1 MNRYVLSCLISLLF
15 IVSANIKSQEGQ
27 KKPAQINIL
36 NAESM
41 EAPYPGMD
49 SDGIRLL
56 GDVLLRHE
64 DVLMRCDSAH
74 RFSSTNMVYAFG
86 NVHINQG
93 DTLHLYGDRIIY
105 HGNRR
110 YAEVRQ
116 NVRLMDN
123 ETTLTTEYLDFNLRD
138 EYGYYPNRGVVIN
151 GDNRLESIKGYYYT
165 NEKLFYFQDSVRI
178 TNPDYIINSD
188 TLKYNTVTEVVYFL
202 GPTTIIGDETNIY
215 CENGWY
221 NTKTDIAQFNENARV
236 TNNNQVLS
244 ADSIWFDNR
253 NGLGEAFRD
262 LSVTDT
268 IENIVIRGEY
278 GWFMREPEQV
288 FVTDRALFIQFFEND
303 TLYLHADTLRSWV
316 QITGP
321 DIIPSDTPGIRLDT
335 ENEPGSSPVSGNG
348 NGQSTENTTDPEAS
362 ENTTDPEASENE
374 PPTEEVGAEGS
385 PVPEAGEND
394 MQPESLLDALPQNV
408 AAPAPF
414 DTLSAYE
421 ITAAG
426 HDAADDTIIPDT
438 IPVRSHI
445 PPENDL
451 AASNDTLLSDTIPT
465 PSLIPPQRDTTRIMV
480 AYYGVRIFSNDMQGK
495 CDSLYY
501 NMKDSIIYM
510 FQEPVLWSDESQLTA
525 DYMELHTRNGEADHV
540 VMKNSAFIVSEEES
554 GLYNQIKGNEITGY
568 FNGGELY
575 RVNVSG
581 NAETLYYPTENHEI
595 IGINKAASSRL
606 IIFLKENKPDRI
618 RFLTRPEATLY
629 PLDEVPA
636 GDRLLQN
643 FQWLDHIRPKSRE
656 DVFNKP

>member
-1 MNRYVLSCLISLLF
+1 MNRYVLSCLIGLLF
-15 IVSANIKSQEGQ
+15 IVSANITSQEGQ

-151 GDNRLESIKGYYYT
+151 GDNRLESIKGYYFT
-165 NEKLFYFQDSVRI
+165 NEKLFYFQDSVKI

-221 NTKTDIAQFNENARV
+221 NTKTDIAQFNENARI
-236 TNNNQVLS
+236 TNNNQILS
-244 ADSIWFDNR
+244 ADSLWFDNR

-321 DIIPSDTPGIRLDT
+321 DIAPPDSPDIRLDP
-335 ENEPGSSPVSGNG
+335 ENE
-348 NGQSTENTTDPEAS
+348 
-362 ENTTDPEASENE
+362 
-374 PPTEEVGAEGS
+374 
-385 PVPEAGEND
+385 GE
-394 MQPESLLDALPQNV
+394 S
-408 AAPAPF
+408 AAPALSDNSPPAAN
-414 DTLSAYE
+414 DTLLS
-421 ITAAG
+421 
-426 HDAADDTIIPDT
+426 DTISQPAPALTENSPVAANDT
-438 IPVRSHI
+438 LLSDTMPNPAPALTENSPV
-445 PPENDL
+445 
-451 AASNDTLLSDTIPT
+451 AANDTLLSDTIPT

-540 VMKNSAFIVSEEES
+540 VMKNSAFIVSEEEP

-568 FNGGELY
+568 FKGGELY

-643 FQWLDHIRPKSRE
+643 FQWLDHIRPKSME
-656 DVFNKP
+656 DVFDKP